1 MHQPGVGATTKDTRV
16 LALRDQSHTLAS
28 WWQQR
33 RAPVMTDPATSLS
46 VTMGL
51 RLAFATRQPRRPY
64 LRASGRAEPSLA
76 LGAHQQTASLFAL
89 LKRA

>member
-46 VTMGL
+46 VTMACDWHL
-51 RLAFATRQPRRPY
+51 RLGSRDGRTCAQAGVRSPA
-64 LRASGRAEPSLA
+64 LR
-76 LGAHQQTASLFAL
+76 
-89 LKRA
+89 